1 MEKKIIRLFLLSFF
15 VVSLIGCATYNVNMV
30 RGSQQFT
37 ATEVF
42 SNSKQEIF
50 DTVKTAFEEVGLILR
65 KSDFEK
71 GMLLATPNR
80 WKSFGKRLG
89 GSLIGGPMGA
99 TSYVG
104 IYVYITEQKDKFNKV
119 EIVQVYDNPMNVGM
133 EYKTILMNRLKEKLT
148 IKKNV

>member
-1 MEKKIIRLFLLSFF
+1 MDKKFIRLFLLSFF
-15 VVSLIGCATYNVNMV
+15 IVSFIGCATYNVNTV

-37 ATEVF
+37 TTEVF
-42 SNSKQEIF
+42 TNSKQEVF
-50 DTVKTAFEEVGLILR
+50 DTVKTVFEEVGLILR
-65 KSDFEK
+65 KSDFKK

-89 GSLIGGPMGA
+89 GTLVGGPFGA

-104 IYVYITEQKDKFNKV
+104 IYAYITEQKDNTVKL

-133 EYKTILMNRLKEKLT
+133 DYKTVLMNRLKEKLA
-148 IKKNV
+148 IKNE